1 MARRT
6 VTIDEK
12 IDRQKQVVSKYKA
25 RYEAELEVL
34 ERLMQ
39 IRDEE
44 LDKELLAAFHKSGLS
59 HQDAINL
66 LAKAPHQED
75 AEEDESEFFRK
86 LTS

>member
-6 VTIDEK
+6 ITIDEK
-12 IDRQKQVVSKYKA
+12 IERQKQVVSKHKA

-34 ERLMQ
+34 DKLMQ

-59 HQDAINL
+59 YRDAISL
-66 LAKAPHQED
+66 LAKIPHQED
-75 AEEDESEFFRK
+75 SEENES
-86 LTS
+86 

>member
-6 VTIDEK
+6 ITIDEK
-12 IDRQKQVVSKYKA
+12 IERQKQVVSKHKA

-34 ERLMQ
+34 DKLMQ
-39 IRDEE
+39 IRNEE

-75 AEEDESEFFRK
+75 AEEDES
-86 LTS
+86 

>member
-12 IDRQKQVVSKYKA
+12 INRQKQVVSKYKA

-44 LDKELLAAFHKSGLS
+44 LDKELLSAFRQSGLS
-59 HQDAINL
+59 HQDAI
-66 LAKAPHQED
+66 
-75 AEEDESEFFRK
+75 FF
-86 LTS
+86 LTKGHSIDGRG